1 MLLTYTIYAF
11 CFVLLYNTS
20 TGAMQFANQ
29 VLITAAGP
37 NPQYVPDQRLLRFIA
52 VSLLTFICLL
62 HYFSGRAGRA
72 VNQIFALFKIILL
85 SVLSIA
91 GFVYL
96 SGHATAEWSLK
107 PSTVPSSSATAFLQV
122 LFTYSGWENATLVS
136 NQAILA

>member
-1 MLLTYTIYAF
+1 
-11 CFVLLYNTS
+11 
-20 TGAMQFANQ
+20 MQFANQ

-52 VSLLTFICLL
+52 VSVVTFICLL
-62 HYFSGRAGRA
+62 HFFSGGAGRA
-72 VNQIFALFKIILL
+72 LNQIFAVLKMILL
-85 SVLSIA
+85 FVLSIA
-91 GFVYL
+91 GIVYL
-96 SGHATAEWSLK
+96 SGHVTVEWSLK